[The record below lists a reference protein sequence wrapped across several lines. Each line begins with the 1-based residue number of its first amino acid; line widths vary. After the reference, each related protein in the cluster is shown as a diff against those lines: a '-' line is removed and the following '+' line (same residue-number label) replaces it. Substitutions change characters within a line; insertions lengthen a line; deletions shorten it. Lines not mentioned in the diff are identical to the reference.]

1 MSVYDKVGAPITRTN
16 SGHVLWE
23 FPNGSTGV
31 ISKDTANYLCSV
43 ALGLAIYDGR
53 PIKYIT
59 L

>member
-1 MSVYDKVGAPITRTN
+1 MSAYDKVGAPITRTN

-31 ISKDTANYLCSV
+31 ISSKDASYLCAI
-43 ALGLAIYDGR
+43 ALSLTIYDGR
-53 PIKYIT
+53 PIGYFT